1 MASLGECMK
10 SQHIFRIESTLLLI
24 DKNLADY
31 EIRIERD
38 SLQNEK
44 TEQTIKEIKEIRH
57 DMKEFLKRI
66 GIEEEENDIYS
77 DLKQSCTIIEH
88 VDLVELEPKRL
99 QEGYGKFDYP
109 EEEVKLSSFIK
120 NLKTKIR
127 KLGKISIKDNK
138 KENGFANR

>member
-1 MASLGECMK
+1 MGECMK
-10 SQHIFRIESTLLLI
+10 SQHIFRIESTLLQI

-44 TEQTIKEIKEIRH
+44 TKQTIKEIKEIRH
-57 DMKEFLKRI
+57 DVKEFLKSI
-66 GIEEEENDIYS
+66 GVEEEENDIYS
-77 DLKQSCTIIEH
+77 DLKLSCTIIEH

-109 EEEVKLSSFIK
+109 EEEFKLSPFIK

-127 KLGKISIKDNK
+127 KLGKISVKDNK

>member
-1 MASLGECMK
+1 MK
-10 SQHIFRIESTLLLI
+10 SQHILHIQSTLLLI
-24 DKNLADY
+24 DRNLEDY

-44 TEQTIKEIKEIRH
+44 TEQAIKEIKEIRH
-57 DMKEFLKRI
+57 DIREFLKNI
-66 GIEEEENDIYS
+66 GVEEEEKDIYS
-77 DLKQSCTIIEH
+77 DLKKSCTVFEH
-88 VDLVELEPKRL
+88 VDLVDLEPKRL
-99 QEGYGKFDYP
+99 QEAYGELDHP

-127 KLGKISIKDNK
+127 KLGEISVKDNT

>member
-1 MASLGECMK
+1 MK

-24 DKNLADY
+24 AKNLADY

-44 TEQTIKEIKEIRH
+44 TEQTIKKIKEIRH
-57 DMKEFLKRI
+57 DIKEFLKDI
-66 GIEEEENDIYS
+66 GVEEEENDIYS

-99 QEGYGKFDYP
+99 QEAYGNLDFP
-109 EEEVKLSSFIK
+109 EEGIKLSSFVE
-120 NLKTKIR
+120 NLKAKIR
-127 KLGKISIKDNK
+127 KLGKIGRKAGK
-138 KENGFANR
+138 KR

>member
-1 MASLGECMK
+1 MGECMK

-57 DMKEFLKRI
+57 DIKEFLKRI

-77 DLKQSCTIIEH
+77 ELKQSCTIIEH

-109 EEEVKLSSFIK
+109 EEEVKLSSFMK